1 MSKSVQMTL
10 EGKKEKSKLCFGCM
24 ENERDLNIYAK
35 VNIKT
40 NPQYEGFELIEKKI
54 VALIMK
60 GKIAFCSQKCMG
72 EWFKGIV
79 LRIKESEK

>member
-1 MSKSVQMTL
+1 MTL

-24 ENERDLNIYAK
+24 DKERDLSIYAK

-40 NPQYEGFELIEKKI
+40 NPQYGDFELIEKKL
-54 VALIMK
+54 VALTLK
-60 GKIAFCSQKCMG
+60 GKIAFCSQDCMSD
-72 EWFKGIV
+72 WINGIF

>member
-1 MSKSVQMTL
+1 MNQSVQMTL

-40 NPQYEGFELIEKKI
+40 NPQYGDFELIEKWQEEP
-54 VALIMK
+54 VEPTL
-60 GKIAFCSQKCMG
+60 GYEDDLGC
-72 EWFKGIV
+72 V
-79 LRIKESEK
+79 